1 MGLDLS
7 RTARHIDSMAGRL
20 HDGAADQAGRLTRAR
35 AVLYAQD
42 ALLDG
47 LREKLKRGGD
57 KVKFRVAGISDGLA
71 ARHAPPDAPSDYVAL
86 GADGS
91 QIEADRHAPVTCFL
105 LNVGTVALRYGDA
118 PGASLDS
125 VPLLLADA
133 ADLEVRDPSSS
144 RSERLEG
151 PLLGVRRA
159 IEEHKALL
167 ELARRA
173 PPELPVVAL
182 LDGSLVLW
190 TLAEQA
196 YPEFVRETLLDKAL
210 LPVLD
215 EFAALARSRPLA
227 LASYISYPRS
237 TDVVNALRVAECPY
251 GPSDCDRHCSGRGAF
266 QRPCD
271 SVGGVLDRDL
281 FGGLLASGERS
292 ALFDIT
298 SKIVQ
303 RYGRHAVR
311 FFYLNVGDEIARVE
325 MPQWVA
331 DSPRLVDLAHSLA
344 LDQCKRGR
352 GYPVALS
359 EAHEQA
365 VVHEPDR
372 EQFWHLVENALARR
386 GMRADTSAKNTS
398 KRTRWL

>member
-7 RTARHIDSMAGRL
+7 RAARDIDSMAGRL

-35 AVLYAQD
+35 SVLQAQD
-42 ALLDG
+42 ARLDA
-47 LREKLKRGGD
+47 LREKVKRGGD
-57 KVKFRVAGISDGLA
+57 KVKFRVAGLSDGLA
-71 ARHAPPDAPSDYVAL
+71 ARHPAPDAPSNYVAL

-91 QIEADRHAPVTCFL
+91 QIEADRHTPVACFL
-105 LNVGTVALRYGDA
+105 LNIGTVVLRYGDA
-118 PGASLDS
+118 PGAVLDS
-125 VPLLLADA
+125 VPQLLADA
-133 ADLEVRDPSSS
+133 ADLEVRDPKSSS
-144 RSERLEG
+144 SVRLDG

-159 IEEHKALL
+159 IEEHRALL

-173 PPELPVVAL
+173 PPELPAIAL

-190 TLAEQA
+190 TLAGQA
-196 YPEFVRETLLDKAL
+196 YQEFVREALLDRAL
-210 LPVLD
+210 LPILD

-227 LASYISYPRS
+227 LASYISYPGS
-237 TDVVNALRVAECPY
+237 TDVVNALRVAECRYELPN
-251 GPSDCDRHCSGRGAF
+251 CDQRCAGLGAF

-281 FGGLLASGERS
+281 FGGLLAPGERS
-292 ALFDIT
+292 ALFD
-298 SKIVQ
+298 SASSIVQ

-325 MPQWVA
+325 MPQWAA

-365 VVHEPDR
+365 VVHEADC
-372 EQFWHLVENALARR
+372 EQFWRLVENALARR
-386 GMRADTSAKNTS
+386 GVRAETSAKSTS

>member
-35 AVLYAQD
+35 AVLHAQD

-57 KVKFRVAGISDGLA
+57 KVKFRVAGLSDGLA
-71 ARHAPPDAPSDYVAL
+71 ARHAAPSAPSDYVAL

-91 QIEADRHAPVTCFL
+91 QIEADRHTPAACFL
-105 LNVGTVALRYGDA
+105 LNIGTVSLRYGAA

-251 GPSDCDRHCSGRGAF
+251 APPDCDRHCSGMGAF
-266 QRPCD
+266 QRKCD
-271 SVGGVLDRDL
+271 KVGGVLDRDL
-281 FGGLLASGERS
+281 FSGLLAPGERS

-311 FFYLNVGDEIARVE
+311 FFYLNVGNEIARVE

-331 DSPRLVDLAHSLA
+331 DSPRLLDLAHGLA
-344 LDQCKRGR
+344 LDQCRRGR
-352 GYPVALS
+352 GYPVSLS

-372 EQFWHLVENALARR
+372 QQFWHLVENALARR
-386 GMRADTSAKNTS
+386 GMRSDTSAKNVS